1 MPRFIGVFDKLTSS
15 EAPQVIIYPPKKIIN
30 PKKVMY
36 ILFSI
41 FVNHMYSF
49 LPTIPR
55 LWGREGRVQGK
66 QIFAKPGDASPPP
79 QQESSFLN
87 YYLNSCWQNIVC
99 TPTYSTDTFIAYNG
113 IYTPLIVSLEL
124 LYWAFLT
131 HRFLVEIVSH
141 SPDIPPYFASS
152 IASDV
157 LIMPQIS
164 WSCLWH
170 CLRYPDIALDILIL
184 A

>member
-1 MPRFIGVFDKLTSS
+1 MVLFI
-15 EAPQVIIYPPKKIIN
+15 
-30 PKKVMY
+30 Y

-41 FVNHMYSF
+41 FVTSTLCF
-49 LPTIPR
+49 LLTIPQV
-55 LWGREGRVQGK
+55 WGREGRGGGGLQGK